1 MKRVLLLLVLIHT
14 LYGDEIL
21 LKKALSD
28 NLQPIPSNKKELL
41 QLIDDPKNKITKNKI
56 ELGKKLFFDPRL
68 SKSNLISCNTC
79 HNLGMGG
86 VDGVSAAIGDNWHP
100 NPLHLHSPTVYNA
113 VFLTY
118 QFWDGRSPDLADQA
132 KGPMTA
138 PFEMASNPNEIAQKI
153 KSIKGYKELFA
164 KAYGKKTPITFD
176 LIAQTI
182 AIFEKTLITPSR
194 FDKFLQGDLDALS
207 LQEKKGLDIFI
218 DKRCTSCHHG
228 IAIGGKMRYFVMK
241 NFTYKDVGA
250 FHGNDNKLVRVPTLR
265 NISKTAPYFHNG
277 TVWSLKDAV
286 LEMARVQLKL
296 TISDDEAKSI
306 VDFLHSLD
314 GEMPNIIYPQ
324 LPR

>member
-21 LKKALSD
+21 LKKAISD

-164 KAYGKKTPITFD
+164 KAYGKNTPITFD

-194 FDKFLQGDLDALS
+194 FDKFLQGDFGALS

-228 IAIGGKMRYFVMK
+228 IALGGKMRYFVMK
-241 NFTYKDVGA
+241 NFTHKNIGT
-250 FHGNDNKLVRVPTLR
+250 FHGNDNNLVRVSTLR